1 MEQWS
6 KQLGAWLMVRSPH
19 AAPQAASV
27 YPASLYPAPA
37 FPDLGDP
44 AERRRLTPAALRAFF
59 SIMRCWSVRDED
71 ARILLGGV
79 SNGTFYT
86 WKQGTARQLEADR
99 LLRISYLI
107 GIFKALNILFS
118 LELADTWVSLPNTN
132 ELFGG
137 RAPLDTMLRGGAPA
151 MDMVRRLL
159 DARRGG

>member
-37 FPDLGDP
+37 FP
-44 AERRRLTPAALRAFF
+44 AALRAFF
-59 SIMRCWSVRDED
+59 SIMRCWPVRDED